1 MKRLA
6 LAAAVILVPAAMGP
20 AVQAQ
25 TIEDTE
31 GSTAVGRE
39 VETAAGFRT
48 WIGEYRGKALEA
60 GVPAAV
66 WDREMRAAEFLPD
79 VVRRDRNQNEF
90 TRTIWD
96 YLDIAVSDERVAMGR
111 AAAEKHA
118 ELLARI
124 EAKYGVR
131 KEIVLAVWGL
141 ETSYG
146 TFRGKTDTISAL
158 ATLTYDGRREA
169 FFGAQLI
176 EALKI
181 LEAGEVSRPD
191 MQGSWAGAMGH
202 TQFMPTSWR
211 DYAVDFD
218 GDGRRN
224 LWSDDPADAL
234 ASAAHYLSR
243 HGWAPGVP
251 WGMEVQ
257 LPEGFDYDLTSERV
271 VKPAA
276 DWAALGVK
284 QVAGPWPEGARVS
297 ILVPAGARGAA
308 FAIWPNFQAIESY
321 NPADAYVI
329 AIGHL
334 ADRIAGGAPIA
345 ATWPRHWKALTLDE
359 RKEVQQLLT
368 AAGFDA
374 GGVDGRIGP
383 KTVAAVKAWQK
394 AGGMVADGYA
404 SPDVLRDLRAQ

>member
-1 MKRLA
+1 MIRAATTALVLLLA
-6 LAAAVILVPAAMGP
+6 PAAF
-20 AVQAQ
+20 AQ
-25 TIEDTE
+25 TIEEAEGAMTE
-31 GSTAVGRE
+31 GRE
-39 VETAAGFRT
+39 VETEAGFRA
-48 WIGEYRGKALEA
+48 WVSDYRPQALAA

-66 WDREMRAAEFLPD
+66 WDREMREAAFLPD

-111 AAAEKHA
+111 AAAVKHA
-118 ELLARI
+118 AILEQI
-124 EAKYGVR
+124 EAQYGVR

-146 TFRGKTDTISAL
+146 TFRGTTDTISAL

-169 FFGAQLI
+169 FFAAQLV

-181 LEAGEVSRPD
+181 LAAGEIARAD

-211 DYAVDFD
+211 DFAVDFD
-218 GDGRRN
+218 GDGRRD
-224 LWSDDPADAL
+224 LWSEDPGDAL
-234 ASAAHYLSR
+234 ASAAHYLSE
-243 HGWAPGVP
+243 HGWQTGVP
-251 WGMEVQ
+251 WGMEVR
-257 LPEGFDYDLTSERV
+257 LPAGFDYDLTSERV
-271 VKPAA
+271 VKAA
-276 DWAALGVK
+276 AEWEALGV
-284 QVAGPWPEGARVS
+284 QPVAGGALPDGAKVS
-297 ILVPAGARGAA
+297 ILVPAGAQGAA

-334 ADRIAGGAPIA
+334 ADRIAGGGPIEA
-345 ATWPRHWKALTLDE
+345 SWPRHWKALTLEE
-359 RKEVQQLLT
+359 RKELQARLT
-368 AAGFDA
+368 EAGFDA

-383 KTVAAVKAWQK
+383 KTVAAVKTWQK
-394 AGGMVADGYA
+394 ARGIVADGYA
-404 SPDVLRDLRAQ
+404 SPDVLRDLRGG

>member
-1 MKRLA
+1 MKHLA
-6 LAAAVILVPAAMGP
+6 LAALMVLAPPAL
-20 AVQAQ
+20 AQ
-25 TIEDTE
+25 VVEEAE
-31 GSTAVGRE
+31 GVMAEGRE
-39 VETAAGFRT
+39 VESEAGFRA
-48 WIGEYRGKALEA
+48 WIGEYRAKALSA

-96 YLDIAVSDERVAMGR
+96 YLDIAVSEERVAMGR
-111 AAAEKHA
+111 AALAKHGALLEK
-118 ELLARI
+118 I
-124 EAKYGVR
+124 EAQYGVR
-131 KEIVLAVWGL
+131 KEIVLAAWGL

-146 TFRGKTDTISAL
+146 TFRGTTDTISAL

-169 FFGAQLI
+169 FFGEQLI

-181 LEAGEVSRPD
+181 IEAGEVSRAD

-224 LWSDDPADAL
+224 LWSGDPADAL
-234 ASAAHYLSR
+234 ASAAHYLAE
-243 HGWAPGVP
+243 HGWAAGVP
-251 WGMEVQ
+251 WGMEVR

-271 VKPAA
+271 VKPVA

-284 QVAGPWPEGARVS
+284 PVAGDWPSGERVS
-297 ILVPAGARGAA
+297 ILVPAGAEGAS

-334 ADRIAGGAPIA
+334 ADRIAGGGQIEA
-345 ATWPRHWKALTLDE
+345 AWPRHWKALTLEE
-359 RKEVQQLLT
+359 RKEVQSLLS
-368 AAGFDA
+368 AAGFEA

-394 AGGMVADGYA
+394 ARGLVADGYA
-404 SPDVLRDLRAQ
+404 SPDVLRGLRTE